1 LIYLLCSGAS
11 ACTFIS
17 LVVLVDPLG
26 FLDPDAVSELAG
38 SAKLELM
45 LLLHFSRSHE
55 LALVPVVRWEITKDL
70 ENSVP
75 HTVTCVIDVLPT
87 NVLRP

>member
-1 LIYLLCSGAS
+1 MH
-11 ACTFIS
+11 FHS

-26 FLDPDAVSELAG
+26 LFDPYAVSELAG
-38 SAKLELM
+38 SAQLELM

-55 LALVPVVRWEITKDL
+55 LASVPVVRWEITKDL
-70 ENSVP
+70 ENSVA
-75 HTVTCVIDVLPT
+75 HTVTCVINVLPT